1 MQRHS
6 DRPVAPGVGLT
17 YGVTSYVMDGSGEG
31 STVRCPRWGPRCY
44 VRRDGMGVLGLCFD
58 DLFAWRTSPTCA
70 SGIAAADMS
79 DAAEFRIS

>member
-1 MQRHS
+1 M
-6 DRPVAPGVGLT
+6 
-17 YGVTSYVMDGSGEG
+17 
-31 STVRCPRWGPRCY
+31 
-44 VRRDGMGVLGLCFD
+44 RRDGMGVLGLCFD